1 MKFLYALLSRLL
13 MIVILAASVAG
24 MLINFPFES
33 KWFDPIRHFGNWLV
47 QWILPRPHMIFWFW
61 FGIFWVIIAL
71 GALASALRRR
81 TDGIAVELDGG
92 KVVILESAI
101 RKFLRTAL
109 REVEGFSLR
118 RVEIYRLRRTLHV
131 DLYAQ
136 VRTRT
141 ELPELEKRVIAIV
154 KDALNQQL
162 GIQETAV
169 VQLYVQDFVEGAST
183 NSLLYQRDTEEE
195 ESTLDTI
202 NEGYSSPSS
211 QRVNDID
218 TPLTFQWEREEP
230 EAKPIAA
237 EEANDDQKT
246 NPTSQETEQTSRGG
260 FWSRWRKKRQASEK
274 SDQPSAEETSSSSA
288 ENSDSKNE

>member
-81 TDGIAVELDGG
+81 TDGIAIELDGG

-141 ELPELEKRVIAIV
+141 ELP
-154 KDALNQQL
+154 QL

-195 ESTLDTI
+195 ESTSDTI

-237 EEANDDQKT
+237 EESSDDQEPK
-246 NPTSQETEQTSRGG
+246 PTSQETEQTSRGS
-260 FWSRWRKKRQASEK
+260 FWSRWRRKRQASEN